1 LREILKNESDQERDR
16 IMAQFNSQMRKL
28 NNRMNDERSEMED
41 KVKAKLAAKK
51 RLKEELEKEKAVTK
65 ELDRITKS
73 HVRFNFFFFTFKQI
87 KNILIVVLS
96 YGILNHMVYLP
107 SCNNVTP
114 VTNLCLGRATTRS
127 HS

>member
-1 LREILKNESDQERDR
+1 
-16 IMAQFNSQMRKL
+16 MRKL

-73 HVRFNFFFFTFKQI
+73 HVRFNFFF
-87 KNILIVVLS
+87 LLLS
-96 YGILNHMVYLP
+96 RLKMQLSIFP
-107 SCNNVTP
+107 FSF
-114 VTNLCLGRATTRS
+114 S
-127 HS
+127 E